1 MAAYTAVS
9 LGVAGTLSNPQAVT
23 ASDTINGNDVAN
35 GAILEVKNGSGS
47 SITVTLVDPGKTSAG
62 NATVSPQTVGVTTIA
77 AGATRRIKPSAAFV
91 DSSTNVVT
99 VTYSSTTTVTYELY
113 T

>member
-1 MAAYTAVS
+1 MTAYTAVS

-23 ASDTINGNDVAN
+23 VSDTINGNDIAA
-35 GAILEVKNGSGS
+35 GCILEVKNGSGS
-47 SITVTLVDPGKTSAG
+47 TITVTLVDPGRTGAG

-77 AGATRRIKPSAAFV
+77 AGATRRIKPSAAFI
-91 DSSTNVVT
+91 DSSSNAVT
-99 VTYSSTTTVTYELY
+99 VTYSSATSVTYELY